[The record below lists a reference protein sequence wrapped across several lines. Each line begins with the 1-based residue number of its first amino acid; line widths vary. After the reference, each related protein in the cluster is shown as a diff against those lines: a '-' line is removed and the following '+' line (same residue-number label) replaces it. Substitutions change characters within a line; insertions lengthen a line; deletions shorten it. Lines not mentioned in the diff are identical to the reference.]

1 MASGVISFI
10 LLSLFYVPEIAM
22 KRLIQKAET
31 LVEALPYIKEF
42 YGETIVVKYGGS
54 VGDKDLQNFARDIVL
69 MKYVGMHPVVVH
81 GGGPQI
87 GEHLKKLGI
96 ETEFIAGLR
105 VTDEKTMEVAEM
117 VLVGKI
123 NQKIIEAIQSMGGK
137 AVGTSGKEGKMILAK
152 KLDVHKLAGE
162 NGVEIP
168 KDADLG
174 MVGEV
179 ESVNPELIKVLED
192 SGFIP
197 VIAPV
202 GFDDKGRTFNIN
214 ADHVAGSIAGAL
226 NARKLILLTN
236 VPGILDGDKNL
247 ISSLTEARAKELI
260 KDEIISS
267 GMIPKVNCAIDA
279 LNDGVGKV
287 HIIDGTVDHALI
299 LEIFTD
305 TGIGTEI
312 LL

>member
-1 MASGVISFI
+1 
-10 LLSLFYVPEIAM
+10 M
-22 KRLIQKAET
+22 KEYTQKAKT
-31 LVEALPYIKEF
+31 LIEALPYIKEF
-42 YGETIVVKYGGS
+42 YGETVVVKYGGS
-54 VGDKDLQNFARDIVL
+54 VGDTDLHNFARDVVL
-69 MKYVGMHPVVVH
+69 MKYVGMHPVIVH

-87 GEHLKKLGI
+87 GEQLKKLGI

-123 NQKIIEAIQSMGGK
+123 NQKIIEAIHSMGGK

-152 KLDVHKLAGE
+152 KLDIHKHAKE
-162 NGVEIP
+162 NGVKIP
-168 KDADLG
+168 KKADLG

-179 ESVNPELIKVLED
+179 DSVNPELIKVLEN

-197 VIAPV
+197 VIAPI
-202 GFDDKGRTFNIN
+202 GFDDEGRTFNIN
-214 ADHVAGSIAGAL
+214 ADHVAGKIAGAL
-226 NARKLILLTN
+226 NAKKLVLLTN

-247 ISSLTEARAKELI
+247 VSSLTEKSANELI
-260 KDEIISS
+260 KKEVISS

-279 LNDGVGKV
+279 LHEGVGKV
-287 HIIDGTVDHALI
+287 HIIDGTQDHALI

-305 TGIGTEI
+305 SGIGTEI
-312 LL
+312 VL